1 MQAFIC
7 FDESGEAMKRTQ
19 LFFVNAM
26 IMTATSMTA
35 NGAGVWFNLYVSER
49 LGAESMGIYQLILS
63 VYTFTVTL
71 ASAGIHLAATRIVA
85 EEIAV
90 TD

>member
-1 MQAFIC
+1 
-7 FDESGEAMKRTQ
+7 MKRTQ

-71 ASAGIHLAATRIVA
+71 ASFTLCIKNLIVSLLP
-85 EEIAV
+85 ISFF
-90 TD
+90 